1 MGMSGLGVTLRPV
14 SDCSR
19 DVVATSELDVE
30 LAIVDFEPL

>member
-14 SDCSR
+14 SDGSR